1 MNEQAS
7 QHIPKP
13 SAVST
18 GELIDS
24 PKFQKNSLLE
34 SLDSPEM
41 VKMREDLAEAHQKSI
56 EASVGWY
63 HMLSAEDKYRAVE
76 AFCYIIC
83 KAEREGTSHR
93 GLMSVLGVYPEAFWI
108 TELMDVHNA
117 LWTEYQER
125 ESKNWKPKENLNDAP
140 HNSTFD
146 SSLELSNS
154 QDPIIANLSNL
165 HHPSTAFEEFC
176 SLNPDAKECRVFDC

>member
-1 MNEQAS
+1 MNNKVKEPFGFNEPAS

-34 SLDSPEM
+34 SLNSPEM
-41 VKMREDLAEAHQKSI
+41 IKMREDLADAHQKSI
-56 EASVGWY
+56 ESSVGWY
-63 HMLSAEDKYRAVE
+63 HMLSAEDKYKAVE

-108 TELMDVHNA
+108 DDLMTIHNA
-117 LWTEYQER
+117 LYTEYQER
-125 ESKNWKPKENLNDAP
+125 DSRNWKDVDTLKETT
-140 HNSTFD
+140 SETG
-146 SSLELSNS
+146 
-154 QDPIIANLSNL
+154 
-165 HHPSTAFEEFC
+165 T
-176 SLNPDAKECRVFDC
+176 

>member
-1 MNEQAS
+1 MTKQFGFNEPAS

-18 GELIDS
+18 GELIDT
-24 PKFQKNSLLE
+24 PKFQKNSMLE
-34 SLDSPEM
+34 SLNSPEM
-41 VKMREDLAEAHQKSI
+41 VKMREDLADSHQKSI

-93 GLMSVLGVYPEAFWI
+93 GLMSELGVYPEAFWI
-108 TELMDVHNA
+108 DDLMTLHNA
-117 LWTEYQER
+117 LYTEYQEQ
-125 ESKNWKPKENLNDAP
+125 ESRNWKDMKTLPKLA
-140 HNSTFD
+140 
-146 SSLELSNS
+146 
-154 QDPIIANLSNL
+154 QD
-165 HHPSTAFEEFC
+165 
-176 SLNPDAKECRVFDC
+176 LNPDGKDPL

>member
-1 MNEQAS
+1 MTKQFGFNEPAS

-24 PKFQKNSLLE
+24 PKFQKNSMLE
-34 SLDSPEM
+34 SLNSPEM
-41 VKMREDLAEAHQKSI
+41 VKLREGLADSHQKSI

-63 HMLSAEDKYRAVE
+63 HMLSAEDKYKAVE

-93 GLMSVLGVYPEAFWI
+93 GLMSELGVYPEAFWI
-108 TELMDVHNA
+108 DDLMTIHNA
-117 LWTEYQER
+117 LYTEYQEQDSR
-125 ESKNWKPKENLNDAP
+125 NWKDMKTLPKLAQDLN
-140 HNSTFD
+140 S
-146 SSLELSNS
+146 
-154 QDPIIANLSNL
+154 
-165 HHPSTAFEEFC
+165 
-176 SLNPDAKECRVFDC
+176 DAKDLL

>member
-1 MNEQAS
+1 MNEPAS

-34 SLDSPEM
+34 SLNSPEM
-41 VKMREDLAEAHQKSI
+41 VKMREDLADAHKKSI

-93 GLMSVLGVYPEAFWI
+93 GLMSELGVYPEAFWI
-108 TELMDVHNA
+108 DDLMTLHNA
-117 LWTEYQER
+117 LYTEYQEQDSR
-125 ESKNWKPKENLNDAP
+125 NWKDMKTLTKLAQ
-140 HNSTFD
+140 D
-146 SSLELSNS
+146 S
-154 QDPIIANLSNL
+154 
-165 HHPSTAFEEFC
+165 
-176 SLNPDAKECRVFDC
+176 NPDGKDPL